1 MNYLETDLVRVMT
14 GPVWIVKMMNGR
26 HINIHKS
33 WSGRVAREP
42 SSEHCHQYMKLHKQV

>member
-1 MNYLETDLVRVMT
+1 MNYFETDLVAGKVMT

-33 WSGRVAREP
+33 
-42 SSEHCHQYMKLHKQV
+42 